1 MPSIGSID
9 FITFGAQLEPAYIQV
24 AIVEPSVG
32 ISGVGLAYGAYRA
45 NSVWM
50 PTISDYADAQT
61 AADQLEVLRALV
73 SSQSAVQVIDQF
85 GLTWPTVAVIGL
97 RNARKFFNPYN
108 SLYRLRVDILL
119 LVYATVPSGGQ
130 A

>member
-1 MPSIGSID
+1 MPSIDSNQ

-24 AIVEPSVG
+24 GIVEPAVG
-32 ISGVGLAYGAYRA
+32 LNGFGLAYGAYRA
-45 NSVWM
+45 QPVWM

-61 AADQLEVLRALV
+61 AVNQLEVFRALV
-73 SSQSAVQVIDQF
+73 STEDAVAVVDQF
-85 GLTWPTVAVIGL
+85 NINWPTVAVIGL

-108 SLYRLRVDILL
+108 GLYRLKVDFRL
-119 LVYATVPSGGQ
+119 LVYATVPSGGL